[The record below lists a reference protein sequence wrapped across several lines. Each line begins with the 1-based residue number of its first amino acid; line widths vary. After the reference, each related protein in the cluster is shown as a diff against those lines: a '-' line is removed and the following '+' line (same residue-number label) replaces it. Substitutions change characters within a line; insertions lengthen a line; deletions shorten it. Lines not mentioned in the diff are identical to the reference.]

1 MFSGDFV
8 PKVWIFR
15 LLQRDL
21 RKMTDMD
28 NAVESMY
35 EEAGRLIASCGR
47 DIRMLMKLADF
58 HEGLGDASELLDNV
72 LYERMGMS
80 CEEVIEA
87 LQCVIINKPC

>member
-1 MFSGDFV
+1 MFSADFV

-15 LLQRDL
+15 LLRGDL
-21 RKMTDMD
+21 RKTTDMD

-35 EEAGRLIASCGR
+35 EEAGRLIASCGG
-47 DIRMLMKLADF
+47 DIGTIMKLADF
-58 HEGLGDASELLDNV
+58 HESLGESSELLDNV
-72 LYERMGMS
+72 LYERIGMS

>member
-35 EEAGRLIASCGR
+35 EEAGRLIVSCGG
-47 DIRMLMKLADF
+47 DIGTIMKLADF
-58 HEGLGDASELLDNV
+58 HEGLGELTDNKLDIVN
-72 LYERMGMS
+72 
-80 CEEVIEA
+80 
-87 LQCVIINKPC
+87 

>member
-1 MFSGDFV
+1 MFSADFV

-15 LLQRDL
+15 LLRGDL
-21 RKMTDMD
+21 RKTTDMD

-35 EEAGRLIASCGR
+35 EEAGRLIASCGG
-47 DIRMLMKLADF
+47 DIGTIMKLADF
-58 HEGLGDASELLDNV
+58 HESLREASELLDNV

-87 LQCVIINKPC
+87 LQCVIINKQC